1 MCEVSVSVAVLV
13 KLQVLW
19 DVTRCCWV
27 NSLGFQKIK
36 MPSKY
41 LELLAQ

>member
-1 MCEVSVSVAVLV
+1 MCEVSVSFAVLV

-19 DVTRCCWV
+19 DVTRCCLV

-41 LELLAQ
+41 MDLLVQ